1 MNWAEIISQ
10 IVLPIV
16 GLIVS
21 TFLVPWLREN
31 HMSKYALLAVQAAEQ
46 MFGGGTGKDKYA
58 YASGLLVSK
67 FHLSDKEAKRLVESA
82 VYQLGQ
88 VHTALETAAAQ
99 PVPASQASDK

>member
-1 MNWAEIISQ
+1 MDWAEIISQ

-67 FHLSDKEAKRLVESA
+67 FHLSEKEAKRLIESA

-88 VHTALETAAAQ
+88 MHTALDAAAAQ
-99 PVPASQASDK
+99 PAPAPEATDQ